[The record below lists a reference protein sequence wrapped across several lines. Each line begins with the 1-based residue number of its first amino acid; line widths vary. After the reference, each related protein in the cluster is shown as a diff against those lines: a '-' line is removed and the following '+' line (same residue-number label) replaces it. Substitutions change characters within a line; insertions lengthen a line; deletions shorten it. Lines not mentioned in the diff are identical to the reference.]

1 CARLDCSGAVCLI
14 RGGVEADY
22 GLDSW

>member
-1 CARLDCSGAVCLI
+1 CARFDCSGAVCLI

>member
-1 CARLDCSGAVCLI
+1 CVRKWWG
-14 RGGVEADY
+14 Y

>member
-1 CARLDCSGAVCLI
+1 CARDGFNSWSY
-14 RGGVEADY
+14 DY

>member
-1 CARLDCSGAVCLI
+1 CMFI
-14 RGGVEADY
+14 DY

>member
-1 CARLDCSGAVCLI
+1 CARFDCSGAVCLI
-14 RGGVEADY
+14 RGGAEVDY

>member
-1 CARLDCSGAVCLI
+1 CARFDCSGAVCLV
-14 RGGVEADY
+14 REGVEADY

>member
-1 CARLDCSGAVCLI
+1 CARMVFSAI
-14 RGGVEADY
+14 RYDY